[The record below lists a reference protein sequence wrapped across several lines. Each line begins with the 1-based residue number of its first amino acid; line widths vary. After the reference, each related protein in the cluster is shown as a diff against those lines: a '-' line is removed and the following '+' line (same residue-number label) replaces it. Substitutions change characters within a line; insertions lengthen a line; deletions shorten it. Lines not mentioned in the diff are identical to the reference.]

1 MSRTNRIITI
11 ILALLL
17 LIAVAPDWWSSPQDY
32 SRTPVVLGFLL
43 ALSLLLYLT
52 HLTACE
58 LLAVMITTIPAVYLI
73 FHGLC
78 GYTVAEA
85 YLLVARSALALALC
99 FLISSIIDDHISG
112 PLASIFRLL
121 AALAVPLLWVFI
133 FMKQNIL
140 FSLSLAILAG
150 LYWLYRRSLTTR
162 G

>member
-11 ILALLL
+11 ILAVLL
-17 LIAVAPDWWSSPQDY
+17 LIAVVPDRWSSPQDY
-32 SRTPVVLGFLL
+32 SCTPVALGFLL
-43 ALSLLLYLT
+43 ALSLLVYLT

-58 LLAVMITTIPAVYLI
+58 LLAALIITTPALYLI

-78 GYTVAEA
+78 GHTIAEA
-85 YLLVARSALALALC
+85 YLLVARLALALALG

-112 PLASIFRLL
+112 PAASIFRLL
-121 AALAVPLLWVFI
+121 AALAVPLVWVFV

-140 FSLSLAILAG
+140 FSLSLTILAG
-150 LYWLYRRSLTTR
+150 LYWLYRRSLKTR

>member
-32 SRTPVVLGFLL
+32 SCTPVVLGFLL
-43 ALSLLLYLT
+43 ALSLLIYLA
-52 HLTACE
+52 HLTVCE
-58 LLAVMITTIPAVYLI
+58 LIAVMIITTPGVYLI

-78 GYTVAEA
+78 GHTVGEA
-85 YLLVARSALALALC
+85 YLLVGRWALAVALC
-99 FLISSIIDDHISG
+99 FLISSIIDDRISG
-112 PLASIFRLL
+112 PAASILRLFS
-121 AALAVPLLWVFI
+121 ALAVPPLWVFV

-140 FSLSLAILAG
+140 FSLSLTILAG
-150 LYWLYRRSLTTR
+150 LYWLYRRSLKTR